1 MRIGGTGA
9 GHVVRRAGRRRGGVT
24 GGNPGDDAGT
34 RLVRRVR
41 VGREFVR
48 LDERRRSAAVTSVT
62 IASDSTEALS
72 SRAISETL
80 GLYES
85 HMPDVFRTPAI
96 TRAEA
101 SGYEECGFEIVSVL
115 RLLTHDLE
123 RLRELPR
130 SVVPTSRP
138 RRSRIG
144 ECVDVDRRAFGV
156 DHCFD
161 RLDLLAAL
169 DATTRSRLRVVSAR
183 RETAA
188 RQDLAG
194 FAITGRAGPR
204 GYLQRVAVD
213 PAHAGGGIGTA
224 LVVDALRWCRAR
236 GVTKVV
242 VNTGTDNERALA
254 LYRRLGFV
262 DTPLDL
268 LLMERRG

>member
-9 GHVVRRAGRRRGGVT
+9 GHVARRAGRRRGGVT
-24 GGNPGDDAGT
+24 GGTPGEDAGT

-41 VGREFVR
+41 VGPEFVR
-48 LDERRRSAAVTSVT
+48 LDERRRNAAVTSVT
-62 IASDSTEALS
+62 IASDTTEALS
-72 SRAISETL
+72 SRAIAQTM
-80 GLYES
+80 GLYEPLP
-85 HMPDVFRTPAI
+85 PDIFRTPAI

-130 SVVPTSRP
+130 LAIPTGRP

-144 ECVDVDRRAFGV
+144 ACVEVDRRAFGV

-169 DATTRSRLRVVSAR
+169 DATTRSRLRIVSAPGD
-183 RETAA
+183 TATH
-188 RQDLAG
+188 RQLDG

-213 PAHAGGGIGTA
+213 PAHAGRGLGTA